1 MSGHDQ
7 IRAFIDGF
15 EEMIKFMDFSF
26 ERAFQQK
33 DKEFMLGYRDHIK
46 LVQDEIEK
54 LKAESNESR
63 YQMLKQKKIEALE
76 SKLALIRKQALFLG
90 DMSEM
95 HNRAIKEKKLKAD
108 LAEGDKSFFQ
118 NQLLKHRD
126 LQKRVKAQLHSA
138 TSEYDELYT

>member
-63 YQMLKQKKIEALE
+63 YQMLK
-76 SKLALIRKQALFLG
+76 
-90 DMSEM
+90 
-95 HNRAIKEKKLKAD
+95 
-108 LAEGDKSFFQ
+108 
-118 NQLLKHRD
+118 
-126 LQKRVKAQLHSA
+126 
-138 TSEYDELYT
+138 